1 MYKFKKQIP
10 ALCGIL
16 LGSSLLYQSLGSV
29 EATYFKDTGIRTV
42 NVFETE
48 GFTGNKTE
56 SEDEGITD
64 DIIATIEKNDISRV
78 MLSSTGVEVGEML
91 AQPPVVVLDS
101 NAVPDGEGV
110 CNSANKTW
118 MAYTAVTSRT
128 SAQWKLLR
136 GSLAYTDATTGL
148 RMVGGRYCIAVGS
161 FYCSTI
167 GTKIN
172 LVMENGSVVEC
183 IMGDQKADI
192 HTDPTN
198 RYQAEDGSVVEMIV
212 DRSVFHGTDQYPAEL
227 SGRISRIEIVE

>member
-1 MYKFKKQIP
+1 MYKLKKQIP

-16 LGSSLLYQSLGSV
+16 LGSSLLYSSLGSV
-29 EATYFKDTGIRTV
+29 EATYFKDTGIKTV
-42 NVFETE
+42 NVFESE
-48 GFTGNKTE
+48 GFTGAKTD
-56 SEDEGITD
+56 SEDDSITEE
-64 DIIATIEKNDISRV
+64 IMATIEKNDISKV
-78 MLSSTGVEVGEML
+78 TLNSTGVEVGEML
-91 AQPPVVVLDS
+91 AQPPVIVLDS

-118 MAYTAVTSRT
+118 MSYTAVTSRN
-128 SAQWKLLR
+128 SPQWKLLR
-136 GSLAYTDATTGL
+136 GSSAYTDATTGL
-148 RMVGGRYCIAVGS
+148 RMVDGRYCIAVGS

-172 LVMENGSVVEC
+172 LVMEDDSVVEC

-198 RYQAEDGSVVEMIV
+198 RYQAQDGSVVEMIV
-212 DRSVFHGTDQYPAEL
+212 DRSVFHSTDQYPAEL

>member
-1 MYKFKKQIP
+1 MYKIKKQIP

-16 LGSSLLYQSLGSV
+16 LGSSLLYSSLGSV
-29 EATYFKDTGIRTV
+29 EATYFKDTGIKTV
-42 NVFETE
+42 NVFESE
-48 GFTGNKTE
+48 GFTGAKTD
-56 SEDEGITD
+56 SEDSSITEE
-64 DIIATIEKNDISRV
+64 IKVTIEKNDISKV
-78 MLSSTGVEVGEML
+78 TLSSTGIEVGEML

-118 MAYTAVTSRT
+118 MSYTAVTSRT
-128 SAQWKLLR
+128 SPQWSLLR
-136 GSLAYTDATTGL
+136 GSSAYTDATTGL
-148 RMVGGRYCIAVGS
+148 RMVDGRYCIAVGS

-183 IMGDQKADI
+183 IMGDQKSDM
-192 HTDPTN
+192 HTDPTH
-198 RYQAEDGSVVEMIV
+198 RFQAQDGSVVEMIV

>member
-48 GFTGNKTE
+48 GFTENKTE

-136 GSLAYTDATTGL
+136 GSSAYTDATTGL
-148 RMVGGRYCIAVGS
+148 RMVDGRYCIAVGS